1 MSHHIISLGFES
13 VAVVGVLL
21 AIYIRMSVS
30 DEGRAEVPV
39 EHDSR
44 IDSFE
49 LNDPSMISPM
59 ARRLNASDSTPEADL
74 VALSEMFEYY
84 CLGNDG
90 QIPTGTNQEI
100 TLAFIQKDSLGL
112 SFIGSDHTSISLD
125 GELVDRWGSPYYFH
139 AQSGQQMNIRSS
151 GPDQSMHTPDDLV
164 WPELEDVGD
173 LNCPKF
179 CDETLV
185 CLLAGTGL

>member
-1 MSHHIISLGFES
+1 MSHRIITLGLES

-21 AIYIRMSVS
+21 AIYILVSVL
-30 DEGRAEVPV
+30 DQGRAEMAVTR
-39 EHDSR
+39 DSR
-44 IDSFE
+44 MDPSR
-49 LNDPSMISPM
+49 LNDQSTISPM
-59 ARRLNASDSTPEADL
+59 ARRLNAADSTPESDL
-74 VALSEMFEYY
+74 VVLSEMFEYY

-90 QIPTGTNQEI
+90 QVPTGTNQEI

-112 SFIGSDHTSISLD
+112 SFIGSDHTSISLS

-151 GPDQSMHTPDDLV
+151 GPDQLLHTTDDLL

-179 CDETLV
+179 CDETPV